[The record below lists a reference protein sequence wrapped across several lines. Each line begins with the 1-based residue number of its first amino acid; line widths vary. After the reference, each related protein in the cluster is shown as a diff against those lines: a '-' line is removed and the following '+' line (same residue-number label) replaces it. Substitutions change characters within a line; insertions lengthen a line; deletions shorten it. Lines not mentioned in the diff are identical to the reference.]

1 MEKMVKGCARRLFE
15 TPKQMDQMESRW
27 SAHRGVGFARG
38 PPPAFFWRF
47 LFVDRNCGRALKIAH
62 TTTSKQGSPALA
74 LAQGGAG
81 ARITAQSEEGRG
93 GGCSQGSSEL
103 DSERRR
109 VQCAL
114 QGKAMDRHIPS
125 SSGSS
130 WLTASSIMPLSFLSR
145 SYHRVDLLRVNIG
158 NAIMDLVNSNERRR
172 CHDCC
177 HHHRNHTHNTHL
189 A

>member
-1 MEKMVKGCARRLFE
+1 MVLDSPVARRRRFF
-15 TPKQMDQMESRW
+15 M
-27 SAHRGVGFARG
+27 
-38 PPPAFFWRF
+38 AFLCVCVIGIAVVHF
-47 LFVDRNCGRALKIAH
+47 KIAH
-62 TTTSKQGSPALA
+62 TTTSKQGNPALA
-74 LAQGGAG
+74 LAQGGTG

-114 QGKAMDRHIPS
+114 QGKAMDRHIPP

-130 WLTASSIMPLSFLSR
+130 WLTASSMMPLSFLSR

-172 CHDCC
+172 CHD
-177 HHHRNHTHNTHL
+177 
-189 A
+189 

>member
-1 MEKMVKGCARRLFE
+1 MTSPPNTPCQSFSLRPYDCRVWVAEDQSSDARRRQMEKMVKGCARRLFE

-38 PPPAFFWRF
+38 PPSAVFMAFF
-47 LFVDRNCGRALKIAH
+47 VCVCDRNCGRALKIAH
-62 TTTSKQGSPALA
+62 TTTSKQGNPALA
-74 LAQGGAG
+74 LAQGGTG

-114 QGKAMDRHIPS
+114 QGKAMDRHVSS

-130 WLTASSIMPLSFLSR
+130 WLAASSIMPLSFLSR
-145 SYHRVDLLRVNIG
+145 SYHRADL
-158 NAIMDLVNSNERRR
+158 
-172 CHDCC
+172 
-177 HHHRNHTHNTHL
+177 
-189 A
+189 